1 MTVLS
6 NVVIDGLIY
15 GVLLFMIA
23 VGLSITMGLM
33 RFVNLAHG
41 VFAMLGGY
49 IAIELISN
57 LGMPWVVGVA
67 LAVITVALGS
77 LPLERFLI
85 SRVYSRT
92 ALDQVLLTIGITFI
106 SIALVS
112 LVFGTRMSAMP
123 LPEVLSGSLNIG
135 FRTMPAQRILVLT
148 AGILVFFSLWLMIEK
163 TTFGIRLRAAVDHPA
178 TASAVGI
185 NTRVVATS
193 AFALGAGMAALG
205 GIVGS
210 SLLPI
215 EPFYPLKY
223 MVLFLSVVA
232 VGGLGSLVGTLA
244 SALTLGMVDTATKYL
259 APEYSS
265 ILFFIAII
273 IIISMR
279 PNGMF
284 GRGVNV

>member
-1 MTVLS
+1 MIVLS
-6 NVVIDGLIY
+6 NIIVDGLIY
-15 GVLLFMIA
+15 GILLFMIA

-49 IAIELISN
+49 VAITLISSV
-57 LGMPWVVGVA
+57 GMPWVVGVM
-67 LAVITVALGS
+67 LAVVVVS
-77 LPLERFLI
+77 LVSIPLERFLI
-85 SRVYSRT
+85 SRVYGRT
-92 ALDQVLLTIGITFI
+92 ALDQVLLTIGVTFI
-106 SIALVS
+106 AIALAS
-112 LVFGTRMSAMP
+112 LIFGTRMSAMP
-123 LPEVLSGSLNIG
+123 LPALLSGSMDVG
-135 FRTMPAQRILVLT
+135 FRTMPAQRILVLIS
-148 AGILVFFSLWLMIEK
+148 GILVFLSLWLVIEK

-185 NTRVVATS
+185 NTRLVATV

-215 EPFYPLKY
+215 EPYYPLKY